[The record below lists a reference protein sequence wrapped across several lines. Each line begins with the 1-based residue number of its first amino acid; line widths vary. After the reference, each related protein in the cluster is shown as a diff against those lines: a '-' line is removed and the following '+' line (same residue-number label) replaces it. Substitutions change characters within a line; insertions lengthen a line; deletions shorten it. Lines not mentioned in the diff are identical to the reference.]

1 MIVRTLQFRDGGLRD
16 PDRGGAPTL
25 PGGVKGRPLTFCA
38 TQCARVWGSG
48 KRIARSAG
56 RFPYAAE
63 MTDLPDPAEAF
74 RSIRGQTR
82 GEELQSHMDIKML
95 LDRIPRFV
103 SQAEKLSKTS
113 STSGSELDVDD
124 SVTNPIQL
132 SHLVTYCQLVA
143 IDNLRAV
150 REILNPDGGDVVTFP
165 IVAVYPLL
173 RSVMESSSLALW
185 ILESDDQSTRVT
197 RLLRAR
203 ATDIVFDDQLTG
215 IVLGP
220 LPTTGRAE
228 RSEWNKAT
236 REAAAAKKRRRG
248 YIQAIADELGV
259 PMVEIDQGTPGF
271 GELNGLAAARSGIP
285 EEMGRAVWHYISG
298 LTHPSPSRGAS
309 ASALDEVGP
318 KVANILNVRVTANLG
333 QVHLALIVAMHHYRR
348 ADQLLRF
355 RMLKV
360 AARN

>member
-1 MIVRTLQFRDGGLRD
+1 
-16 PDRGGAPTL
+16 
-25 PGGVKGRPLTFCA
+25 
-38 TQCARVWGSG
+38 
-48 KRIARSAG
+48 
-56 RFPYAAE
+56 

-82 GEELQSHMDIKML
+82 DEELQSHMNIKRL
-95 LDRIPRFV
+95 LDRIPGFV

-113 STSGSELDVDD
+113 SRSGSELDVDD
-124 SVTNPIQL
+124 QVTNPIQL

-165 IVAVYPLL
+165 IVALYPLL

-185 ILESDDQSTRVT
+185 ILEPEDQRTRVQ

-203 ATDIVFDDQLTG
+203 VTDIVFDDQLNE

-220 LPTTGRAE
+220 LPTTSKAE
-228 RSEWNKAT
+228 RSEWNKAL
-236 REAAAAKKRRRG
+236 REAAATKKRRRG
-248 YIQAIADELGV
+248 YIKAVAEQFDIPMTEVDE
-259 PMVEIDQGTPGF
+259 GTPGF
-271 GELNGLAAARSGIP
+271 GELNGLAAASADIP
-285 EEMGRAVWHYISG
+285 DEMGRAVWHYVSG
-298 LTHPSPSRGAS
+298 LTHPSASRGAS

-318 KVANILNVRVTANLG
+318 QVANLLSVRMTANLG
-333 QVHLALIVAMHHYRR
+333 QVHVAMLVAVSHYRR
-348 ADQLLRF
+348 ADALLRF

-360 AARN
+360 ANRG